1 MDIREEVEFERV
13 VRDNV
18 YIVLIYEVL
27 KYKIIRNYIEF

>member
-18 YIVLIYEVL
+18 YIVFIYEVF